1 MGFDFKEKY
10 FSYLCETW
18 QAGSFPRLHPF
29 ESSDSHLPCNGQNVS
44 LKVGILGQTLFV
56 LYCRFSMAPSK
67 GFGILPC
74 KNVHVLSETVN

>member
-29 ESSDSHLPCNGQNVS
+29 ESSDSHLPCDGQNVS
-44 LKVGILGQTLFV
+44 LIMGNTSVALF
-56 LYCRFSMAPSK
+56 CRFSMAPSK

-74 KNVHVLSETVN
+74 KNVHVLSEIVN